1 MLLFLVAG
9 ASAFAPPPQL
19 VVTQSTTSWNA
30 TLHFFDGTLRAR
42 APPQQPHAALP
53 PERRSPAGGA
63 SRAALSAR
71 QWLAQGFFEPWS
83 PFPRSGMQRCAG
95 DVTDTYI
102 EIKKA
107 MNEIGEQTTFLTF
120 YNPHPSPEYS
130 DPHPSPNSK
139 HDHPTWPRPRPRRD
153 PGFDSDP
160 DPCRFDGGTR
170 QTVFDALCIC
180 DDARRRQS
188 GHQGPG
194 QGVRQPEGAPPT
206 PPATPLSPLHI
217 PRPSHLAP
225 RALLLAPLTTPLT
238 PHLPPHL
245 TSPLKASLVACK
257 EHVAELDVAK
267 LALALE
273 TGFEHPATFLFEYAV
288 FGSGKLVSHT
298 PTRALTVTPTRALT
312 LAPTRTL
319 TLTEPAP

>member
-1 MLLFLVAG
+1 MLLYFLVAG

-107 MNEIGEQTTFLTF
+107 MNEIGEQTTS
-120 YNPHPSPEYS
+120 N
-130 DPHPSPNSK
+130 
-139 HDHPTWPRPRPRRD
+139 
-153 PGFDSDP
+153 
-160 DPCRFDGGTR
+160 
-170 QTVFDALCIC
+170 
-180 DDARRRQS
+180 
-188 GHQGPG
+188 
-194 QGVRQPEGAPPT
+194 
-206 PPATPLSPLHI
+206 
-217 PRPSHLAP
+217 
-225 RALLLAPLTTPLT
+225 LL
-238 PHLPPHL
+238 
-245 TSPLKASLVACK
+245 
-257 EHVAELDVAK
+257 
-267 LALALE
+267 
-273 TGFEHPATFLFEYAV
+273 
-288 FGSGKLVSHT
+288 
-298 PTRALTVTPTRALT
+298 
-312 LAPTRTL
+312 
-319 TLTEPAP
+319 